1 VKGGTNTLPERQ
13 PCAQTETETQLR
25 LMLYLLVAAAWV
37 VTFYVVWVAL
47 TKKRSLL
54 MALSWLPILV
64 CLTVLIY
71 MNNSLPQTEATLA
84 AELKVTVAQLWLVPF
99 MVVMMVLGVLQE
111 YKRRRSG
118 KTTNRT

>member
-1 VKGGTNTLPERQ
+1 
-13 PCAQTETETQLR
+13 
-25 LMLYLLVAAAWV
+25 MLYLLVAAAWV